1 MAPKQKKQL
10 AVAAGL
16 LVVVFAAV
24 YILFLRGKGQ
34 TWTPPESTAGP
45 SGTPA
50 TTSPAPGGPGGPA
63 GPGAPA
69 PTAITSTGA
78 TPARTQFVGGFPPLP
93 ANLPYREDPFKSFA
107 PPPPPAELERPA
119 AVWSWGLSPVTPK
132 PPPPPE
138 AARLVEVVGGAS
150 VGRRVSGIVSDGRVW
165 AIIETETDTGLRNSV
180 VRPGDLVPALAPG
193 GEQPRVVSITPDG
206 VNLRTEHGTIFV
218 PLRSLERPTTPVP
231 TPTPGVRYPT
241 APGAPFAPAPAG
253 PAGPAAPAEEYM

>member
-10 AVAAGL
+10 AVAVGL

-24 YILFLRGKGQ
+24 YMLFLRGRGQ
-34 TWTPPESTAGP
+34 TGTPPESTAGP
-45 SGTPA
+45 SGAPG
-50 TTSPAPGGPGGPA
+50 TTSAGPGGPGAP
-63 GPGAPA
+63 PAPA
-69 PTAITSTGA
+69 PTAIRSTGA
-78 TPARTQFVGGFPPLP
+78 IPAPTQFVGGFPPVP
-93 ANLPYREDPFKSFA
+93 ANLPYRDDPFKSFA
-107 PPPPPAELERPA
+107 PPVVGPGTEERPA
-119 AVWSWGLSPVTPK
+119 AVWFWGLSPVTPK

-138 AARLVEVVGGAS
+138 VTRLVEVVGGPS

-180 VRPGDLVPALAPG
+180 VRPGDLVPAFAPG

-206 VNLRTEHGTIFV
+206 VNLRSEHGTIFV

-241 APGAPFAPAPAG
+241 APGAPGAPLAPR
-253 PAGPAAPAEEYM
+253 PAAPAAPAEEYM